1 MFDWLRRYRECGN
14 PCDRCAVECPVQAI
28 YPEGN
33 INPNECIQCLH
44 CQELYHD
51 DHRCPV
57 MIQKRLRSERRVSV
71 MGGQKLAQPQP
82 AIPHLSE
89 RPIGSPV
96 DLAQR

>member
-28 YPEGN
+28 HPEGN
-33 INPNECIQCLH
+33 INPSECIQCLH

-57 MIQKRLRSERRVSV
+57 MIQRRLKSEKRASV
-71 MGGQKLAQPQP
+71 MGSPRP
-82 AIPHLSE
+82 APPRPEMPHLDRAKARAS
-89 RPIGSPV
+89 I
-96 DLAQR
+96 DLTQR